1 MLPPSIFGIHEDPI
15 TYATLRVRPSY
26 VIYIIIFI
34 KTLFYYIFFFQPLD
48 HIDGPHNDISNQQ
61 SADVNDGPDF
71 FDRDVHSQSQFTTP
85 ASCDRATYAPHP
97 TPSRKLKRRLPQS
110 PASPPPFDVNDG
122 PDFFNPI
129 STSTPIQPTYT
140 QHPAPVRDVRRRLF

>member
-1 MLPPSIFGIHEDPI
+1 MDPPMLPPSIFGIHEDPI
-15 TYATLRVRPSY
+15 TYATLR
-26 VIYIIIFI
+26 
-34 KTLFYYIFFFQPLD
+34 PLN
-48 HIDGPHNDISNQQ
+48 HIDGPHDDISNQQ
-61 SADVNDGPDF
+61 SADVNDESMDF

-85 ASCDRATYAPHP
+85 LSCDRATYALHP

-110 PASPPPFDVNDG
+110 PASPQPFDVNDG

>member
-1 MLPPSIFGIHEDPI
+1 MDPPMLPPSIFGIHEDPI

-26 VIYIIIFI
+26 
-34 KTLFYYIFFFQPLD
+34 PLD
-48 HIDGPHNDISNQQ
+48 HIDGPLDDISNQQ
-61 SADVNDGPDF
+61 SADVNDGNDVNDGPDF

-85 ASCDRATYAPHP
+85 ASCDRATYPLHP
-97 TPSRKLKRRLPQS
+97 TPSRKLKRKLPQS
-110 PASPPPFDVNDG
+110 PASPQPFDVNDG